1 MTQNY
6 NDVFTTTLAS
16 RTKYL
21 HDNMSKNSA
30 LLKRLKEKGK
40 MRPITGGSKIL
51 EELEYGEGDMVWYS
65 GYDTI
70 SFSPKQLFTAAEY
83 ALKLCAVPV
92 AVSGEELLM
101 NSGREQTM
109 DLFEKRIA
117 NAEKTLINKMAA
129 AVYGDGTGS
138 SGKEIGGLALLVADD
153 PTSGT
158 VGGIDRSTTGNEFWR
173 NQVESGAI
181 TKDNIKQLMSSVYFK
196 CSRGSDKPDLIVC
209 DDNLYSIYE
218 STLMDLQRFSD
229 PKIAE
234 AGFISSRFKG
244 ADVVYD
250 GGQGGNC
257 PENHMYFLNT
267 DYIYLRTHKDRDMK
281 VIGGDRR
288 AVNQD
293 ALYRIIGWAGN
304 LTMSNAAL
312 QGVLIKTEASSSDSS
327 EDTGSQSETPTSGNE
342 TQTEGNE
349 GTNNGGE

>member
-1 MTQNY
+1 MVNDY
-6 NDVFTTTLAS
+6 NDVFTTTLKD
-16 RTKYL
+16 RTGTL

-30 LLKRLKEKGK
+30 LLKRLKEKGN
-40 MRPITGGSKIL
+40 MSPISGGSKIL

-70 SFSPKQLFTAAEY
+70 SYTPKQLFSAAEY

-92 AVSGEELLM
+92 AISGEEMLM
-101 NSGREQTM
+101 NSGHDQIM
-109 DLFEKRIA
+109 DLFEKRIK

-129 AVYGDGTGS
+129 AVYSDGTGS

-158 VGGIDRSTTGNEFWR
+158 VGAINRATTGNEFWR
-173 NQVESGAI
+173 NQAVSEAV
-181 TKDNIKQLMSSVYFK
+181 TKDNIKQLMNNLYLK

-209 DDNLYSIYE
+209 DDSLYTLYDAS
-218 STLMDLQRFSD
+218 LMDLQRFTD
-229 PKIAE
+229 PKSADS
-234 AGFISSRFKG
+234 GFISLKFKG
-244 ADVVYD
+244 ADVIYD

-267 DYIYLRTHKDRDMK
+267 DYLYLRTHKERDMK
-281 VIGGDRR
+281 VIGGDRT

-312 QGVLIKTEASSSDSS
+312 QGVLVNTSTQGSDS
-327 EDTGSQSETPTSGNE
+327 
-342 TQTEGNE
+342 
-349 GTNNGGE
+349 

>member
-1 MTQNY
+1 MIKEY
-6 NDVFTTTLAS
+6 NDVFTTTLLGRS
-16 RTKYL
+16 EYL

-30 LLKRLKEKGK
+30 LLKKLKEKGK
-40 MRPITGGSKIL
+40 MRPISGGSKIL
-51 EELEYGEGDMVWYS
+51 EELEYGEGEMIWYS

-70 SFSPKQLFTAAEY
+70 SYSPKQLFSAAEY

-92 AVSGEELLM
+92 AISGEELLM
-101 NSGREQTM
+101 NSGKEQAM
-109 DLFEKRIA
+109 DLFEKRIT
-117 NAEKTLINKMAA
+117 NAEKTLVNKMAA

-158 VGGIDRSTTGNEFWR
+158 VGGIDRSATGNEFWR
-173 NQVESGAI
+173 NQSESAAVS
-181 TKDNIKQLMSSVYFK
+181 KDNIKQLMSKIYFK

-229 PKIAE
+229 PKMAE
-234 AGFISSRFKG
+234 AGFICTRFKG
-244 ADVVYD
+244 ADVIYD

-257 PENHMYFLNT
+257 PDNHMYFLNT

-281 VIGGDRR
+281 VIGGDRQSI
-288 AVNQD
+288 NQD
-293 ALYRIIGWAGN
+293 ALYCIIGWAGN

-312 QGVLIKTEASSSDSS
+312 QGVLINTAKDNDDTTVTENKGAGEVAS
-327 EDTGSQSETPTSGNE
+327 G
-342 TQTEGNE
+342 EGDNS
-349 GTNNGGE
+349 

>member
-1 MTQNY
+1 MTQDY
-6 NDVFTTTLAS
+6 NDVFTTTLKS
-16 RTKYL
+16 RTKSL

-30 LLKRLKEKGK
+30 LLKKLKEKGK

-51 EELEYGEGDMVWYS
+51 EELEYGEGDMIWYS

-70 SFSPKQLFTAAEY
+70 SYSPKQLFTAAEY

-101 NSGREQTM
+101 NSGKEQVL

-158 VGGIDRSTTGNEFWR
+158 VGGIDRSATGNEFWR
-173 NQVESGAI
+173 NQVESGDI
-181 TKDNIKQLMSSVYFK
+181 TKDNIKQLMSNVYFK

-209 DDNLYSIYE
+209 DDTFYSIYE

-267 DYIYLRTHKDRDMK
+267 DYIYLRTHKDRDMT

-293 ALYRIIGWAGN
+293 ALYRIVGWAGN

-312 QGVLIKTEASSSDSS
+312 QGVLIKTESEQSSSDNA
-327 EDTGSQSETPTSGNE
+327 SQGETSGGETETPNNDNSEGG
-342 TQTEGNE
+342 TE
-349 GTNNGGE
+349 

>member
-1 MTQNY
+1 MTQDY
-6 NDVFTTTLAS
+6 NDVFTTTLKS
-16 RTKYL
+16 RTKSL

-30 LLKRLKEKGK
+30 LLKKLKEKGK

-51 EELEYGEGDMVWYS
+51 EELEYGEGDMIWYS

-70 SFSPKQLFTAAEY
+70 SYSPKQLFTAAEY

-101 NSGREQTM
+101 NSGKEQVL

-138 SGKEIGGLALLVADD
+138 SGKEIGCLALLVADD

-158 VGGIDRSTTGNEFWR
+158 VGGIDRSATGNEFWR
-173 NQVESGAI
+173 NQVESGDI
-181 TKDNIKQLMSSVYFK
+181 TKDNIKQLMSNVYFK

-209 DDNLYSIYE
+209 DDTLYSIYE

-267 DYIYLRTHKDRDMK
+267 DYIYLRTHKDRDMT

-293 ALYRIIGWAGN
+293 ALYRIVGWAGN

-312 QGVLIKTEASSSDSS
+312 QGVLIKTESEQSSSDNA
-327 EDTGSQSETPTSGNE
+327 SQGETSGDETETPNNDNSEGG
-342 TQTEGNE
+342 TE
-349 GTNNGGE
+349 

>member
-1 MTQNY
+1 
-6 NDVFTTTLAS
+6 
-16 RTKYL
+16 
-21 HDNMSKNSA
+21 
-30 LLKRLKEKGK
+30 
-40 MRPITGGSKIL
+40 
-51 EELEYGEGDMVWYS
+51 
-65 GYDTI
+65 
-70 SFSPKQLFTAAEY
+70 
-83 ALKLCAVPV
+83 
-92 AVSGEELLM
+92 
-101 NSGREQTM
+101 
-109 DLFEKRIA
+109 
-117 NAEKTLINKMAA
+117 MAA

-158 VGGIDRSTTGNEFWR
+158 VGGIDRSATGNEFWR
-173 NQVESGAI
+173 NQVESGDI
-181 TKDNIKQLMSSVYFK
+181 TKDNIKQLMSNVYFK

-209 DDNLYSIYE
+209 DDTLYSIYE

-267 DYIYLRTHKDRDMK
+267 DYIYLRTHKDRDMT

-293 ALYRIIGWAGN
+293 ALYRIVGWAGN

-312 QGVLIKTEASSSDSS
+312 QGVLIKTESEPSGDDNASQGETSGG
-327 EDTGSQSETPTSGNE
+327 ETETPNNDNSEGG
-342 TQTEGNE
+342 TE
-349 GTNNGGE
+349 

>member
-1 MTQNY
+1 MVNDY
-6 NDVFTTTLAS
+6 NDVFTTTLKD
-16 RTKYL
+16 RTGTL

-30 LLKRLKEKGK
+30 LLKRLKEKGN
-40 MRPITGGSKIL
+40 MNPISGGSKIL

-70 SFSPKQLFTAAEY
+70 SYTPKQLFSAAEY

-92 AVSGEELLM
+92 AVSGEEILM
-101 NSGREQTM
+101 NSGRDQIM
-109 DLFEKRIA
+109 DLFEKRIK

-158 VGGIDRSTTGNEFWR
+158 VGAINRATTGNEFWR
-173 NQVESGAI
+173 NQVVSDTI
-181 TKDNIKQLMSSVYFK
+181 TKDNIKQLMNNLYLK

-209 DDNLYSIYE
+209 DDALYTLYDAS
-218 STLMDLQRFSD
+218 LMDLQRFTD
-229 PKIAE
+229 PKSADS
-234 AGFISSRFKG
+234 GFICLKFKG
-244 ADVVYD
+244 ADVIYD

-267 DYIYLRTHKDRDMK
+267 DYLYLRTHKERDMK
-281 VIGGDRR
+281 VIGGDRT

-312 QGVLIKTEASSSDSS
+312 QGVLINTPAQDSN
-327 EDTGSQSETPTSGNE
+327 P
-342 TQTEGNE
+342 
-349 GTNNGGE
+349 

>member
-1 MTQNY
+1 M
-6 NDVFTTTLAS
+6 
-16 RTKYL
+16 
-21 HDNMSKNSA
+21 
-30 LLKRLKEKGK
+30 
-40 MRPITGGSKIL
+40 
-51 EELEYGEGDMVWYS
+51 
-65 GYDTI
+65 
-70 SFSPKQLFTAAEY
+70 
-83 ALKLCAVPV
+83 
-92 AVSGEELLM
+92 
-101 NSGREQTM
+101 
-109 DLFEKRIA
+109 FEKRIA

-158 VGGIDRSTTGNEFWR
+158 VGGIDRSATGNEFWR
-173 NQVESGAI
+173 NQVESGDI
-181 TKDNIKQLMSSVYFK
+181 TKDNIKQLMSNVYFK

-209 DDNLYSIYE
+209 DDTLYSIYE

-267 DYIYLRTHKDRDMK
+267 DYIYLRTHKDRDMT

-293 ALYRIIGWAGN
+293 ALYRIVGWAGN

-312 QGVLIKTEASSSDSS
+312 QGVLIKTESEQSSSDNA
-327 EDTGSQSETPTSGNE
+327 SQGETSGDETETPNNDNSEGG
-342 TQTEGNE
+342 TE
-349 GTNNGGE
+349 

>member
-1 MTQNY
+1 MTQDY

-30 LLKRLKEKGK
+30 LLKKLKEKGK
-40 MRPITGGSKIL
+40 MRPITGGTKIL
-51 EELEYGEGDMVWYS
+51 EELEYGEGDMIWYS

-70 SFSPKQLFTAAEY
+70 SYSPKQLFTAAEY

-101 NSGREQTM
+101 NSGKEQVM

-117 NAEKTLINKMAA
+117 NAEKTLVNKMAA

-158 VGGIDRSTTGNEFWR
+158 VGGIDRSATGNEFWR
-173 NQVESGAI
+173 NQVESGEI
-181 TKDNIKQLMSSVYFK
+181 TKDNIKQLMSNVYFK

-209 DDNLYSIYE
+209 DDTLYSIYE

-267 DYIYLRTHKDRDMK
+267 DYIYLRTHKDRDMT

-312 QGVLIKTEASSSDSS
+312 QGVLINTESTPSEGDDNSSQD
-327 EDTGSQSETPTSGNE
+327 D
-342 TQTEGNE
+342 
-349 GTNNGGE
+349 NNGGDENETSNNGTE

>member
-1 MTQNY
+1 MVNDY
-6 NDVFTTTLAS
+6 NDVFTTTLKD
-16 RTKYL
+16 RTGTL

-30 LLKRLKEKGK
+30 LLKRLKEKGN
-40 MRPITGGSKIL
+40 MNPISGGSKIL

-70 SFSPKQLFTAAEY
+70 SYTPKQLFSAAEY

-92 AVSGEELLM
+92 AVSGEEILM
-101 NSGREQTM
+101 NSGRDQIM
-109 DLFEKRIA
+109 DLFEKRIK

-158 VGGIDRSTTGNEFWR
+158 VGAINRATTGNEFWR
-173 NQVESGAI
+173 NQVVSDAI
-181 TKDNIKQLMSSVYFK
+181 TKDNIKQLMNNLYLK

-209 DDNLYSIYE
+209 DDTLYSLYDA
-218 STLMDLQRFSD
+218 SLMDLQRFTD
-229 PKIAE
+229 PKSADS
-234 AGFISSRFKG
+234 GFICLKFKG
-244 ADVVYD
+244 ADVIYD

-267 DYIYLRTHKDRDMK
+267 DYLYLRTHKERDMK
-281 VIGGDRR
+281 VIGGDRT

-312 QGVLIKTEASSSDSS
+312 QGVLINTPAQDSN
-327 EDTGSQSETPTSGNE
+327 P
-342 TQTEGNE
+342 
-349 GTNNGGE
+349 